1 MRETTQTSLFS
12 KALRTVV
19 SLLIAA
25 AFVALIVPD
34 ASFAAPSDEKEAEAD
49 AAHAAA
55 SEKQAQADA
64 ARERL
69 ADVRTQLGLASD
81 KYFEAQEAH
90 DAAVKKMDE
99 EKAKIE
105 SLKGQIAESQDQLKD
120 RAVTMY
126 RTDQI
131 SMFDVLLGS
140 NSFKDFST
148 TWNFLVSWNED
159 TAGLIAENKDLK
171 EQSEAAYAEYDK
183 QEQIAADKLE
193 EANAAKEEAEAL
205 VAQYEGEVASLD
217 AEVADLLA
225 QEEAAR
231 EEAEQAAWEEQQAQ
245 QAAQEAAQQQAAQSD
260 DQGDSGDYSDDNG
273 GSSSSSDDDD
283 SDSGSE
289 GTSVN
294 IPAGSGV
301 GDTVVAAA
309 YSRLGCPYV
318 WAASGPNSFD
328 CSGLTSWCY
337 AQAGISLPRTSGAQH
352 YCGTVI
358 SLSAAQPGDILW
370 MPGHVGIYIGGGQF
384 IHAPQPGDVVKISSY
399 MSMWSCAVRV

>member
-1 MRETTQTSLFS
+1 M
-12 KALRTVV
+12 
-19 SLLIAA
+19 
-25 AFVALIVPD
+25 
-34 ASFAAPSDEKEAEAD
+34 
-49 AAHAAA
+49 
-55 SEKQAQADA
+55 
-64 ARERL
+64 
-69 ADVRTQLGLASD
+69 RTQLGLASD

-90 DAAVKKMDE
+90 DAAIKKMDE
-99 EKAKIE
+99 EKAKIDE
-105 SLKGQIAESQDQLKD
+105 LKVQIADSQDQLRK

-126 RTDQI
+126 RSDEI
-131 SMFDVLLGS
+131 SMLDVLLGS
-140 NSFKDFST
+140 SSFKDFST

-159 TAGLIAENKDLK
+159 TSDLISTNKDLK
-171 EQSEAAYAEYDK
+171 AQSEEAYAEYNK
-183 QEQIAADKLE
+183 QEKIAAEKLE
-193 EANAAKEEAEAL
+193 EANKAKEEAEAL
-205 VAQYEGEVASLD
+205 VAQYQSEVDSLD

-231 EEAEQAAWEEQQAQ
+231 DEAEKIAWQEQQAEQ
-245 QAAQEAAQQQAAQSD
+245 QAQEAAQQADDSD
-260 DQGDSGDYSDDNG
+260 DNQSGGGGNG
-273 GSSSSSDDDD
+273 GSSASNDDDD
-283 SDSGSE
+283 YDE
-289 GTSVN
+289 PATVN

-337 AQAGISLPRTSGAQH
+337 AQAGIYLPRTSGAQH

-384 IHAPQPGDVVKISSY
+384 IHAPQPGDVVKISSH

>member
-1 MRETTQTSLFS
+1 MRETKKTSLFTRVLL
-12 KALRTVV
+12 AAM
-19 SLLIAA
+19 SLILAA
-25 AFVALIVPD
+25 VFATFIVPD

-49 AAHAAA
+49 AAAAAA
-55 SEKQAQADA
+55 SEKQAEADA

-69 ADVRTQLGLASD
+69 AEVRTQLGLASD
-81 KYFEAQEAH
+81 KYYEAKEAH
-90 DAAVKKMDE
+90 DAAIAKMKE
-99 EKAKIE
+99 EKAKIDE
-105 SLKGQIAESQDQLKD
+105 LKVQIADSQEQLKK

-126 RTDQI
+126 RSDEV
-131 SMFDVLLGS
+131 SMIDVLLGS
-140 NSFKDFST
+140 SSFKDFST

-159 TAGLIAENKDLK
+159 TADLIGTNKDLK
-171 EQSEAAYAEYDK
+171 RQSEEAYAEYDK
-183 QEQIAADKLE
+183 QEDIAAEKLE

-205 VAQYEGEVASLD
+205 VAQYQSEVDSLD

-225 QEEAAR
+225 QEEEAR
-231 EEAEQAAWEEQQAQ
+231 EEAERIAWQEQQAEQ
-245 QAAQEAAQQQAAQSD
+245 QAQEAAQQQ
-260 DQGDSGDYSDDNG
+260 
-273 GSSSSSDDDD
+273 SSDDDY
-283 SDSGSE
+283 SDSGNGGGNDGNDNGDS
-289 GTSVN
+289 GASATVN

-337 AQAGISLPRTSGAQH
+337 AQAGISLPRTSGDQH

-358 SLSAAQPGDILW
+358 PLSAAQPGDILW

-384 IHAPQPGDVVKISSY
+384 IHAPQPGDVVRISSY